1 MIYSNPITPSL
12 LVGDPQTGGYS
23 VEVLAQESSEPHVR
37 SLGPWFLPWEANPK
51 AFSFEGQQSLIAGAP
66 QASRKERL
74 HS

>member
-37 SLGPWFLPWEANPK
+37 SLGPWFLIWEANTK
-51 AFSFEGQQSLIAGAP
+51 DLGFEGRQSLVAVVA
-66 QASRKERL
+66 
-74 HS
+74 